1 MLVLAA
7 ANPTGNVMTYVFPVV
22 LFLAV
27 AAWSFFQYSRR

>member
-7 ANPTGNVMTYVFPVV
+7 SNPSGSVMTYVFPVV